1 MNHLT
6 MTINDEQIQVKEYQ
20 GTRVVTLPI
29 STGSISGRREPPE
42 SGSIFTKT
50 GL

>member
-20 GTRVVTLPI
+20 GTRVVTLADIDRVHKLSLIHI
-29 STGSISGRREPPE
+29 SI
-42 SGSIFTKT
+42 KV
-50 GL
+50 L

>member
-20 GTRVVTLPI
+20 GTRVVTLADI
-29 STGSISGRREPPE
+29 DRVSDAGQK
-42 SGSIFTKT
+42 F
-50 GL
+50 

>member
-20 GTRVVTLPI
+20 GTRVVTLADI
-29 STGSISGRREPPE
+29 DREPPE